1 LHGLWL
7 SGGNQYVDRK
17 KMALNLTP
25 AQFQVLAGLLDQAI
39 KTLGLRAM
47 EDDVVDLMQAVKAAA
62 KTQEM
67 QDAA

>member
-1 LHGLWL
+1 MQL
-7 SGGNQYVDRK
+7 D
-17 KMALNLTP
+17 LTP
-25 AQFQVLAGLLDQAI
+25 AQFQVLAGLLDAAI

-47 EDDVVDLMQAVKAAA
+47 EDDVVDLMQVVKAAA